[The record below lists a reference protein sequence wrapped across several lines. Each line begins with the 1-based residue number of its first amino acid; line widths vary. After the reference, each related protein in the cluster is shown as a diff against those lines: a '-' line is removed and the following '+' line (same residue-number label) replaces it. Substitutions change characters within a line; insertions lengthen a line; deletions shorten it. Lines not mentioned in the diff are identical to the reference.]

1 MKCTLVLA
9 ALASLV
15 AAQSVVIH
23 APAPQSTFS
32 PGDKFVVDV
41 ERVVRSI
48 RTSFVRCEILTTE
61 SPVEQPHPLE
71 RRVRCLGLLSCADDA
86 TDGNCS
92 GDGTDIQIGRV
103 LFSGPY
109 APTSVP
115 GTLGF
120 AQNYTVTVP
129 ADFPVGSAALS
140 VAHFFLLG
148 SQTVRALCGCRSIC
162 DVLNV
167 LGTFRYLLRRTSKSA
182 ARSSTSTE
190 DLMT

>member
-9 ALASLV
+9 ALASLA

-32 PGDKFVVDV
+32 PGDECVVDV
-41 ERVVRSI
+41 ERVVRPYP
-48 RTSFVRCEILTTE
+48 TFTVPCAVRLTQTPLQNNLIL
-61 SPVEQPHPLE
+61 SNDVS
-71 RRVRCLGLLSCADDA
+71 VAIGLLSCANDS
-86 TDGNCS
+86 TEGNCS
-92 GDGTDIQIGRV
+92 GDGTDSQIGRV

-109 APTSVP
+109 APKSVP

-129 ADFPVGSAALS
+129 ADFPKGSAALS

-148 SQTVRALCGCRSIC
+148 SQTVRVLRQCRFRLLC
-162 DVLNV
+162 
-167 LGTFRYLLRRTSKSA
+167 
-182 ARSSTSTE
+182 
-190 DLMT
+190 